1 MSIKLSEVIP
11 QATGNTVVTYIANY
25 TTVERDAIS
34 PTVNGMLVYNTT
46 DHKLQVRANGVWAN
60 CN

>member
-1 MSIKLSEVIP
+1 MSIKLSTLIP

-25 TTVERDAIS
+25 TTVNRDAIS
-34 PTVNGMLVYNTT
+34 PSVDGMLVYNTT